1 MGAGLRGVAGVCF
14 WLFAGC
20 FLLGLLSAAIV
31 MVTSSRVL
39 VLYWTAYRPL
49 KASLRHLR
57 PGPAGLRLL
66 TTNQR
71 REEAGPRAGG
81 QLYRSVL
88 FIHRD
93 EEEEEKVPYY
103 RRTMQ
108 RVVSRE
114 EELEGWRDV
123 VEECGVSAR
132 PGRRSYSVILRQEAE
147 TEAEQLEWVLGAWEE
162 TTGCGAKG
170 RLDLGL
176 LS

>member
-1 MGAGLRGVAGVCF
+1 MGGVAAVCF

-20 FLLGLLSAAIV
+20 FLLGLLSAAMV
-31 MVTSSRVL
+31 LVTSSRVL
-39 VLYWTAYRPL
+39 VLYWTTYRPL

-66 TTNQR
+66 TNQR
-71 REEAGPRAGG
+71 GEEAGPRAGA

-88 FIHRD
+88 FIRRDEED

-108 RVVSRE
+108 RLVSRE

-123 VEECGVSAR
+123 AEECGLSAR

-170 RLDLGL
+170 RLDRGL